1 MSKNSFGLV
10 GIEGRDT
17 QFRVEARPDG
27 LWSGGPEITI
37 VREFNGKRDQF
48 GPSVPLESVP
58 DLIHALLTQ
67 YTKLMQ
73 LKDQG

>member
-1 MSKNSFGLV
+1 MSKNEFELV
-10 GIEGRDT
+10 GIEGQDT

-48 GPSVPLESVP
+48 GPSIPLEAVP

-67 YTKLMQ
+67 YIRLMQ
-73 LKDQG
+73 TKDQA

>member
-1 MSKNSFGLV
+1 MSKTEFELV
-10 GIEGRDT
+10 GTESNET
-17 QFRVEARPDG
+17 QFRVEGRPDG

-48 GPSVPLESVP
+48 GPSIPVENIP

-67 YTKLMQ
+67 YTRLIQSKE
-73 LKDQG
+73 